1 MRWTLARSINELEC
15 LNSMAKTFSTVR
27 ELIYWEYAKLV
38 VGRVVGNRQQYA
50 FVNHIYRQFCGQK
63 MSPAAILVENKK
75 LFIEADQCAYCGNS
89 TDLQWEHIIPLA
101 MGGPDNI
108 DNLVRACR
116 SCNLEKGARDPYQWY
131 ATRHDL
137 DGIPRLVLGKFLK
150 LTFARY
156 AELGL
161 LDDSPAFKANRVER
175 LTLGQVFRMPALVT
189 VSSGVK

>member
-1 MRWTLARSINELEC
+1 
-15 LNSMAKTFSTVR
+15 MAKTFSTVR

-38 VGRVVGNRQQYA
+38 VGRAVGNRQQYA

-108 DNLVRACR
+108 DNLFIEYRNRKYVVNDIRYNDELFREINIVA
-116 SCNLEKGARDPYQWY
+116 N
-131 ATRHDL
+131 
-137 DGIPRLVLGKFLK
+137 GISN
-150 LTFARY
+150 
-156 AELGL
+156 
-161 LDDSPAFKANRVER
+161 D
-175 LTLGQVFRMPALVT
+175 
-189 VSSGVK
+189 